1 MIRVMETS
9 CSCNAD
15 YEKIDEQGKF
25 LPKAEKQYLCRND
38 KGDEKYLRSNDLKE
52 DRNFEKYIS
61 VDIRMI
67 IKS

>member
-15 YEKIDEQGKF
+15 YEKNDEQGKF

-52 DRNFEKYIS
+52 DRNFEKVYKCRY
-61 VDIRMI
+61 RMI